1 MAFVALSLSVV
12 TMAAGHNRNINL
24 ITYNVR
30 NCIGMDGVASVERVA
45 EVITRNSPDVVAL
58 QELDSV
64 TGRSGG
70 RYVLGEIAAACGMKH
85 FYAPA
90 IDYDGGKYGIGIL
103 CKDTP
108 ISVSQYALPGAE
120 EARTLLVLEFS
131 DYVFAS
137 THLSLTDSDCRAS
150 VDIIRDIAGKSS
162 KPFLIAGDFNAHP
175 DSEVM
180 KDFEKDFTPLSDT
193 GLLNFPADSPVETLD
208 YILLYNLDK
217 RPVKVNAAAV
227 VDEPVASDHRP
238 VAVSVAVSAL

>member
-1 MAFVALSLSVV
+1 MAFVALCVSVV
-12 TMAAGHNRNINL
+12 TMAAEQNRNINL
-24 ITYNVR
+24 MSYNVR
-30 NCIGMDGVASVERVA
+30 NCIGMDGMVSVDRVA
-45 EVITRNSPDVVAL
+45 EVITRNSPEVIAL

-70 RYVLGEIAAACGMKH
+70 RYVLGEIAAMCGMKH

-150 VDIIRDIAGKSS
+150 VDIIR
-162 KPFLIAGDFNAHP
+162 
-175 DSEVM
+175 
-180 KDFEKDFTPLSDT
+180 EKDFTPLSDT
-193 GLLNFPADSPVETLD
+193 GLLTFPADSPVETLD
-208 YILLYNLDK
+208 YILLYNPDK
-217 RPVKVNAAAV
+217 KPVMVNAAAV